1 MKKSVELKQERT
13 AKVEA
18 QQQIVDAAKAEN
30 RAVEAFTEDEQTR
43 FDALTSE
50 IRSYTAKIERAEQIE
65 ANELMLASRNAAPVD
80 MSTGDGEGAEKQKV
94 YRSVSI
100 LKALREATP
109 GSGNTLT
116 GAEKEMHEIGMQE
129 TRDAKVRD
137 TETAKTHLSIP
148 LSYLG
153 RATQQTVTQ
162 DSGSYGGALVQNQAP
177 RMVEPLRPKLALEG
191 LGATFLTGLSGG
203 NIPLVVGSDFDMA
216 FLAEGAAITPQKKT
230 YAGPTLSPKR
240 AGGAV
245 DISNQLIM
253 QSSVDAESLVM
264 NGLRNGFSQLLHSAC
279 INGGGGVAPTG
290 LLSYSGVNAAAAT
303 AGIVPTWALIVEL
316 QSLIEEDNA
325 TSENLGFVIH
335 PKIKGLLKQI
345 KKDAGSGRFLL
356 ENDVIDGL
364 PFVSTSQVP
373 VQDDGASPA
382 IDTYPIMFGDFS
394 QMYIGQWGSVNVT
407 MNPYSAD
414 LSDSLRLVLNT
425 HADMQIANPKA
436 FSKNAFFA
444 LTEAE

>member
-1 MKKSVELKQERT
+1 MKKSVQLKQERT

-30 RAVEAFTEDEQTR
+30 RAVDAFTEDEQNR
-43 FDALTSE
+43 FDALTEE
-50 IRSYTAKIERAEQIE
+50 IRAYAKKIETAEQVE
-65 ANELMLASRNAAPVD
+65 SNELMLASRTAAPVD
-80 MSTGDGEGAEKQKV
+80 TSVSDGEGKEKQKV
-94 YRSVSI
+94 YRSVSMF
-100 LKALREATP
+100 KAMRDAAP
-109 GSGNTLT
+109 GGAGLS
-116 GAEKEMHEIGMQE
+116 GAEKEMHEIGLEE
-129 TRDAKVRD
+129 TRNANVRD
-137 TETAKTHLSIP
+137 AASQKTHLSIP

-177 RMVEPLRPKLALEG
+177 RIVQPLRPTLAFEK

-203 NIPLVVGSDFDMA
+203 NIPLVVGTDFSMS
-216 FLAEGAAITPQKKT
+216 FLAEGAAITPQKKEF
-230 YAGPTLSPKR
+230 AGPTLSPKR

-245 DISNQLIM
+245 DISNQLLM
-253 QSSVDAESLVM
+253 QSSVDAEALVM
-264 NGLRNGFSQLLHSAC
+264 NGLRNGFTQLLHSAC
-279 INGGGGVAPTG
+279 INGAGGVAPTG
-290 LLSYSGVNAAAAT
+290 LLSYTGVNAAAAT
-303 AGIVPTWALIVEL
+303 AGIIPTWALIVEL
-316 QSLIEEDNA
+316 QSLIEEDDA
-325 TSENLGFVIH
+325 TSENLGFIIH

-373 VQDDGASPA
+373 VQDDGADPA
-382 IDTYPIMFGDFS
+382 ITTYPIIFGDFS

-407 MNPYSAD
+407 LNPYSAD
-414 LSDSLRLVLNT
+414 LSDSLRMVLNT

-444 LTEAE
+444 ESQA